1 MMQSVEEAIQ
11 RVEHLYTSITGAPP
25 PPSTNGA
32 YAPIP
37 PEKDPSE
44 YVEESMARLAELLA
58 FDRTP
63 LTQPLPAFAPAV
75 DLMENDSEYLVI
87 VDLPGVERNELEVA
101 FANQMLTVSGMRSVY
116 GNGVA
121 IRRAER
127 PCGRFVRQIVVPVGA
142 RIEDATARLQPN
154 GVLEVRVP
162 KGSPSRPERRTI
174 EVL

>member
-1 MMQSVEEAIQ
+1 MMLSVEEAIQ
-11 RVEHLYTSITGAPP
+11 RVEQLYTSVTGAPP
-25 PPSTNGA
+25 PPSNNGA

-58 FDRTP
+58 FERTP
-63 LTQPLPAFAPAV
+63 LTQPLPAFAPSL
-75 DLMENDSEYLVI
+75 DLLESENEYVVA

-101 FANQMLTVSGMRSVY
+101 FGSQMLTVSGMRSV
-116 GNGVA
+116 GNGVV

-127 PCGRFVRQIVVPVGA
+127 PRGRFVRQVMIPNGA
-142 RIEDATARLQPN
+142 RTEDATARLHAN

-162 KGSPSRPERRTI
+162 KGASARADRRTI
-174 EVL
+174 EIL